1 MSMKY
6 FIFLVC
12 IASLIVGIFGVI
24 MYFTD
29 IRVGYSWGQE
39 ISYDED
45 YLIISAIG
53 FGVFVF
59 TVFYL
64 RKNNFF
70 KQNN

>member
-12 IASLIVGIFGVI
+12 IASLIVGIYGVI

-29 IRVGYSWGQE
+29 ITYGYYQG
-39 ISYDED
+39 YDED
-45 YLIISAIG
+45 YLISSAICL
-53 FGVFVF
+53 GVFVF

-64 RKNNFF
+64 WKNNFF